1 MKIKKLICIGI
12 LGIFCA
18 VSAVGCGK
26 KENTKTTTEASSE
39 ENTQEASTQVFAM
52 DTYMNLKAYGKNA
65 QKAVDDAKSE
75 IERLDK
81 LWSAVDENSEIY
93 QLNQKKKMKV
103 SDETLE
109 LIEFAKKKSAQ
120 SGDAFDIS
128 IYPIVE
134 LWGFPTQKY
143 RVPSDSEIK
152 SLLKNVDC
160 QKIKVNKKTNVV
172 TLEKNMKIDLGG
184 IAKGYTS
191 QRIAKV
197 YKEDGVK
204 SGVISLGGNVQAIGK
219 KTDGSYWKVGVQ
231 SPDDTQSMIGA
242 YEADDESV
250 ITSGAYERYFEKNG
264 KIYHHI
270 IDPATGKPSEKDLKS
285 VTIISKNG
293 TLSDTMSTTLFVMGK
308 DKAISYWK
316 KHSSEFNMI
325 LVDKNDKIYIS
336 QGIEGRF
343 SSENTYEV
351 VKK

>member
-1 MKIKKLICIGI
+1 MKLKKLICIGL
-12 LGIFCA
+12 LGVLCA

-26 KENTKTTTEASSE
+26 KESIKTTTEVSSE
-39 ENTQEASTQVFAM
+39 ANTKEASAQVFAM

-75 IERLDK
+75 IERLDQ
-81 LWSAVDENSEIY
+81 LWSAVDKNSEIY

-128 IYPIVE
+128 VYPIVE

-143 RVPSDSEIK
+143 RVPSDSEIQ

-160 QKIKVNKKTNVV
+160 QKIKINKKTNVV
-172 TLEKNMKIDLGG
+172 KLEKNMKIDLGG

-219 KTDGSYWKVGVQ
+219 KTDGSYWKVGIQ
-231 SPDDTQSMIGA
+231 SPDDTENMIGA
-242 YEADDESV
+242 YEAADEAV

-264 KIYHHI
+264 KSYH
-270 IDPATGKPSEKDLKS
+270 
-285 VTIISKNG
+285 
-293 TLSDTMSTTLFVMGK
+293 
-308 DKAISYWK
+308 
-316 KHSSEFNMI
+316 
-325 LVDKNDKIYIS
+325 
-336 QGIEGRF
+336 
-343 SSENTYEV
+343 
-351 VKK
+351 

>member
-1 MKIKKLICIGI
+1 M
-12 LGIFCA
+12 A
-18 VSAVGCGK
+18 GCGK
-26 KENTKTTTEASSE
+26 KQETKTTETASEQATKEAS
-39 ENTQEASTQVFAM
+39 AQVFAM
-52 DTYMNLKAYGKNA
+52 DTYMSLKAYGKNA
-65 QKAVDDAKSE
+65 QKAVDDAKTE

-81 LWSAVDENSEIY
+81 LWSAVDKDSEIY
-93 QLNQKKKMKV
+93 QLNQKKTMKV

-109 LIEFAKKKSAQ
+109 LIKFAKKKSAQ
-120 SGDAFDIS
+120 TGDAFDIS

-143 RVPSDSEIK
+143 KVPSEEEIQN
-152 SLLKNVDC
+152 LLKYVDS
-160 QKIKVNKKTNVV
+160 QKIKINEKTNTV

-191 QRIAKV
+191 QRIAKI
-197 YKEDGVK
+197 YKKDGVK

-219 KTDGSYWKVGVQ
+219 KTDGSRWKVGIQ
-231 SPDDTQSMIGA
+231 SPDDTESMIGG
-242 YEADDESV
+242 YEAADEAV

-264 KIYHHI
+264 KRYHHI

-308 DKAISYWK
+308 DKATSYWK
-316 KHSSEFNMI
+316 KHNNEFNMI

-336 QGIEGRF
+336 RGIKDHF
-343 SSENTYEV
+343 SSDYDYQV
-351 VKK
+351 VNK

>member
-39 ENTQEASTQVFAM
+39 EDTQEASTQVFAM

-75 IERLDK
+75 IERLDQ
-81 LWSAVDENSEIY
+81 LWSAVDKNSEIY

-128 IYPIVE
+128 VYPIVE

-143 RVPSDSEIK
+143 RVPSDSEIQ

-160 QKIKVNKKTNVV
+160 QKIKINKKTNVV
-172 TLEKNMKIDLGG
+172 KLEKNMKIDLGG
-184 IAKGYTS
+184 IAKGY
-191 QRIAKV
+191 IADQLKA
-197 YKEDGVK
+197 YLKEQNV
-204 SGVISLGGNVQAIGK
+204 SHALINLGGNVLALDGK
-219 KTDGSYWKVGVQ
+219 PDGSDYN
-231 SPDDTQSMIGA
+231 IGIQKPFA
-242 YEADDESV
+242 QNGEA
-250 ITSGAYERYFEKNG
+250 ITSVKIKDQSVVSSGIYERYFKVG
-264 KIYHHI
+264 DKIYHHI
-270 IDPATGKPSEKDLKS
+270 LDPKTGYPY
-285 VTIISKNG
+285 KNNLLG
-293 TLSDTMSTTLFVMGK
+293 VSIVCDSSTEADALSTTCFAMGLDDGLK
-308 DKAISYWK
+308 Y
-316 KHSSEFNMI
+316 
-325 LVDKNDKIYIS
+325 
-336 QGIEGRF
+336 IEGIKGAEALF
-343 SSENTYEV
+343 ITDDYEIHYSSGFP
-351 VKK
+351 K